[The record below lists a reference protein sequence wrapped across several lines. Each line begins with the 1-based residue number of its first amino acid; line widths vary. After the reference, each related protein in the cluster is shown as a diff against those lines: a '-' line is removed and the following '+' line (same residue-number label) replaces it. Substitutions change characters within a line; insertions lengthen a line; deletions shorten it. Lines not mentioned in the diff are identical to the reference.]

1 MDMNSASA
9 GTPAYMEV
17 NMKLTHNLKEAELD
31 AGKKE
36 NHVPYELLDRD
47 YSLYVE
53 DYFNKM
59 LCLERKRSERTHKPI
74 LLLLV
79 NIEKIAP
86 VNGSDN
92 TLQSIVSAL
101 TSSVREVDLC
111 GWYEDRSVIGVMF
124 TAFTTENAWEAIDA
138 IVSKVK
144 GSFEQALSPV
154 VLSKLELFFHVFP
167 ESYDRQKPKN
177 YLNPTFYPDM
187 VKLANTNSMASV
199 LKRAMDI
206 VGSIVGLLLF
216 SPFFITIPLLIKVT
230 SPGPVLFRQER
241 VGQFGRRFTFLK
253 FRSMHLNN
261 DDKIHREFL
270 KQFINGDQKIQNE
283 GDGKTAPVF
292 KIKSDPRI
300 TPLGRFIRKT
310 SIDELPQF
318 INVLRG
324 DMSLVGPRPPIPY
337 EFEDY
342 DVWHRYRLLKM
353 KPGITG
359 LWQVKGRSLTTFDGM
374 VRLDINYISKW
385 SLWLDIK
392 ILLQTPLAVLKCRG
406 AY

>member
-1 MDMNSASA
+1 MN
-9 GTPAYMEV
+9 
-17 NMKLTHNLKEAELD
+17 LTHNLNEVERDAERR
-31 AGKKE
+31 E
-36 NHVPYELLDRD
+36 NHVPYELLDRN
-47 YSLYVE
+47 YGLYVE

-79 NIEKIAP
+79 NVEKIAP
-86 VNGSDN
+86 FHGSDN
-92 TLQSIVSAL
+92 MLQSIVSAL
-101 TSSVREVDLC
+101 TSSIREVDLC
-111 GWYEDRSVIGVMF
+111 GWYEDRSVIGVMY
-124 TAFTTENAWEAIDA
+124 TAFTTENHWEAIDA
-138 IVSKVK
+138 IVSKVRRN
-144 GSFEQALSPV
+144 FEQALSPA
-154 VLSKLELFFHVFP
+154 VLNKLEMFFHVFP
-167 ESYDRQKPKN
+167 EKFDRKKPNN

-187 VKLANTNSMASV
+187 AKLADTNSTASV
-199 LKRAMDI
+199 LKRVMDI
-206 VGSIVGLLLF
+206 VGSIVGLILF
-216 SPFFITIPLLIKVT
+216 SPFFLMIPLLIKIT

-261 DDKIHREFL
+261 DDNIHREFL
-270 KQFINGDQKIQNE
+270 KQFIGGEQKNQESGNGEPAKI
-283 GDGKTAPVF
+283 F
-292 KIKSDPRI
+292 KIKNDPRI

-342 DVWHRYRLLKM
+342 DIWHRYRLLKM

-359 LWQVKGRSLTTFDGM
+359 LWQVNGRSLTTFDGM
-374 VRLDINYISKW
+374 VRLDISYIRNW

-392 ILLQTPLAVLKCRG
+392 ILLQTPIAVLKCRG

>member
-1 MDMNSASA
+1 
-9 GTPAYMEV
+9 
-17 NMKLTHNLKEAELD
+17 MKLTHNINEVERDVEKR
-31 AGKKE
+31 E
-36 NHVPYELLDRD
+36 NHIPYELIDRD
-47 YSLYVE
+47 YGLYVE

-74 LLLLV
+74 LLMLV

-86 VNGSDN
+86 VNGSDD
-92 TLQSIVSAL
+92 TLQSIVSTL

-111 GWYEDRSVIGVMF
+111 GWYQDRSVIGVMF
-124 TAFTTENAWEAIDA
+124 TAFTTENAWESIDA
-138 IVSKVK
+138 IVNKIR
-144 GSFEQALSPV
+144 GSFEQALSPA
-154 VLSKLELFFHVFP
+154 VLSKLEMFFHVFP
-167 ESYDRQKPKN
+167 EKFDRQKPKN

-187 VKLANTNSMASV
+187 VKLANTNSLASV

-270 KQFINGDQKIQNE
+270 KQFIHGDQNIQNVA
-283 GDGKTAPVF
+283 DGKVTPIF